1 MITNVRHIILLLFLF
16 SYSFADATPSTL
28 AYAAP
33 PSASSETPADIKP
46 SRAVITTNAIDSS
59 TTVFT
64 KKEFTRLGGTRVGM
78 KITGDDTLY
87 LAWLKDIY
95 VYPPMKFKSKKQE
108 RFYWRTVRD
117 VKKTLPYAK
126 LVAREM
132 QRTDSV
138 MKQMDKR
145 QKRKFWK
152 QYEKTLMQQYKVD
165 LSKWT
170 AAQGQ
175 MLMKLIDRETSMTSY
190 EVIELYKGTFVAN
203 LWQMVAKA
211 VGNDLK
217 EEYDG
222 ADKDQITERIITLV
236 EAGQL

>member
-16 SYSFADATPSTL
+16 SYSFADATSSTL

-33 PSASSETPADIKP
+33 PSASSETPADIKS
-46 SRAVITTNAIDSS
+46 SRAVITTNEINGPTISGA
-59 TTVFT
+59 T
-64 KKEFTRLGGTRVGM
+64 KGFTRLGGTRVGI
-78 KITGDDTLY
+78 KISGDDTLY
-87 LAWLKDIY
+87 LAWLREIY

-126 LVAREM
+126 LVAKEM

>member
-1 MITNVRHIILLLFLF
+1 MIKLKTHIILLLSCF
-16 SYSFADATPSTL
+16 FAYATAVSASPAATP
-28 AYAAP
+28 AYNPIRKA
-33 PSASSETPADIKP
+33 T
-46 SRAVITTNAIDSS
+46 ITTNDIAGV
-59 TTVFT
+59 TALTV
-64 KKEFTRLGGTRVGM
+64 KNGVRMGM
-78 KITGDDTLY
+78 KVENGDTLY

-95 VYPPMKFKSKKQE
+95 VYPPLKFKNKKQE
-108 RFYWRTVRD
+108 KFYWRTVRD

-126 LVAREM
+126 LVAKEM

-138 MKQMDKR
+138 MRQMDKR
-145 QKRKFWK
+145 QKRRFWR

-165 LSKWT
+165 LSQWT

-190 EVIELYKGTFVAN
+190 EVIELYKGTFIAN
-203 LWQMVAKA
+203 IWQGVAKM

-222 ADKDQITERIITLV
+222 ADKDRITERIITLV

>member
-1 MITNVRHIILLLFLF
+1 MIKHRLHIILLL
-16 SYSFADATPSTL
+16 SFFVLCATDLRATTAAVPGYNPTL
-28 AYAAP
+28 RV
-33 PSASSETPADIKP
+33 T
-46 SRAVITTNAIDSS
+46 RTTNDIAGVTA
-59 TTVFT
+59 TTV
-64 KKEFTRLGGTRVGM
+64 KNGVRMGM
-78 KITGDDTLY
+78 RIEDGDTLY
-87 LAWLKDIY
+87 LAWLRDIY

-126 LVAREM
+126 LVAKEM

-138 MKQMDKR
+138 MRQMDKR

-203 LWQMVAKA
+203 IWQMVAKA

-222 ADKDQITERIITLV
+222 DDKDKIVERIITLV